1 MYDKELSKEIL
12 QQIHHAA
19 EAIYE
24 ICKNK
29 IPTLK
34 NIIKIILKSIE

>member
-1 MYDKELSKEIL
+1 MIKNSLKKYYNYIDIN
-12 QQIHHAA
+12 A

-29 IPTLK
+29 LSSLK
-34 NIIKIILKSIE
+34 DIIKIILKDIG